1 MRSAAVDPQP
11 PTTSFVICSIDP
23 AKFESVSR
31 AIRER
36 MAGEPHEIVGI
47 HDARG
52 ICEGYNRGAARAI
65 GERLVFCHD
74 DIDLLSPDFSQRLAA
89 GLDAYDLVGVAG
101 TDRLIGASWTFAAPP
116 HVFGQVAHTITG
128 GGGYA
133 VDQYGIPRRVVDR
146 SIQALDGVF
155 LATHR
160 HVWEKIRFDEATFRG
175 WHLYDI
181 DFTFRAHLAKFRL
194 AVCCDILLAHASPGM
209 LSKAWE
215 ADASAFLKKHAQRLS
230 AGQKRQMHQSRVFAA
245 NKGDALTLMT
255 PWWWDAPAEAATAA
269 TPTAPGGGDGDDQD
283 DRARFDPMQ
292 HPIIFDM
299 PKLLSAESA
308 WVQHIPLAYLMIDL
322 VVPAVLV
329 ELGTHHGDSY
339 CAFCQAVATL
349 DQGTRCFAVDT
360 WQGDPHTGFYGA
372 DVLATLKSHHD
383 PRYGKFSTLLQSDFD
398 SAAAQFEDASI
409 DLLHIDG
416 HHTYEAVRHDFE
428 LWLPKMSPRGVVLF
442 HDTTVREGDFGVW
455 RLWAEVAARYLSFE
469 FPYGHGLGV
478 AAVGG
483 RPASSIVAFLQYAN
497 ADPDLTR
504 ILFYEL
510 GRRVGGMQRRH
521 KIAARLLRHWQIIAR
536 WRQQT
541 GQPDSGPIDIPRVY
555 ENPEP
560 LAVVIGQELQRLAQ
574 DDLNLRQ
581 QLPTPPAPPPQH
593 R

>member
-1 MRSAAVDPQP
+1 MRRAAVDPQP

-36 MAGEPHEIVGI
+36 MAGEPHEIVGV

-89 GLDAYDLVGVAG
+89 GLDACDLVGVAG

-116 HVFGQVAHTITG
+116 HIFGQVAHFVPDS
-128 GGGYA
+128 GGYV
-133 VDQYGIPRRVVDR
+133 VDQYGIPRRVIDR
-146 SIQALDGVF
+146 NIQALDGVF
-155 LATHR
+155 LAMR
-160 HVWEKIRFDEATFRG
+160 RQVWETIRFDEETFRG
-175 WHLYDI
+175 WHLYDM
-181 DFTFRAHLAKFRL
+181 DFTFRAHLAGFRL
-194 AVCCDILLAHASPGM
+194 AVCCDILLAHASPG
-209 LSKAWE
+209 LFSKAWE
-215 ADASAFLKKHAQRLS
+215 LDASAFLKKHGRQLS
-230 AGQKRQMHQSRVFAA
+230 PGQKRQMHQSSVYA
-245 NKGDALTLMT
+245 NDKADALSLMT
-255 PWWWDAPAEAATAA
+255 PSWWDAPARDTTGGATSAA
-269 TPTAPGGGDGDDQD
+269 GDDDDAD
-283 DRARFDPMQ
+283 DRTRFDPMQ

-299 PKLLSAESA
+299 PRLLSAESA

-322 VVPAVLV
+322 VMPRVLV

-339 CAFCQAVATL
+339 CAFCQAVASLQTE
-349 DQGTRCFAVDT
+349 TRCFAVDT
-360 WQGDPHTGFYGA
+360 WQGDPHAGFYGPQ
-372 DVLATLKSHHD
+372 VLATLKTHHD
-383 PRYGKFSTLLQSDFD
+383 PLYGSFSTLLQMDFD
-398 SAAAQFEDASI
+398 AAVSRFEDGSI

-442 HDTTVREGDFGVW
+442 HDTNVRNDPSFGVW
-455 RLWAEVAARYLSFE
+455 RLWEEVAARYMSFE
-469 FPYGHGLGV
+469 FPHAHGLGV
-478 AAVGG
+478 AAVGAM
-483 RPASSIVAFLQYAN
+483 PTTATLAFLRYAQ

-504 ILFYEL
+504 VVFFEL
-510 GRRVGGMQRRH
+510 GRRIGSMQLRH
-521 KIAARLLRHWQIIAR
+521 KMANRLLRHWHVIAR

-541 GQPDSGPIDIPRVY
+541 GQPDLGPIDLARVY

-560 LAVVIGQELQRLAQ
+560 LGRVLADELQRLAQ